1 MLVHGVEPPRT
12 PFKKVYLYESH
23 ANPDVPNL
31 NPSTVPGMAD
41 WFAHTAPFQAALRD
55 YQVQWDTH
63 IVEDCK
69 DSMQEEVAAG
79 REGSPRFLR
88 NQKCLMDVQRN
99 LGKQFVP
106 ADGVLAL
113 LLANKD
119 FEPYLKAVRVQ
130 HDGNNAH
137 YFTAEYRPVDA
148 DAKVVAWVGLLGD
161 KVVGELTRV
170 CTANV

>member
-1 MLVHGVEPPRT
+1 
-12 PFKKVYLYESH
+12 
-23 ANPDVPNL
+23 
-31 NPSTVPGMAD
+31 
-41 WFAHTAPFQAALRD
+41 
-55 YQVQWDTH
+55 
-63 IVEDCK
+63 
-69 DSMQEEVAAG
+69 
-79 REGSPRFLR
+79 
-88 NQKCLMDVQRN
+88 MDVQRN